1 MKNNVKGRGKR
12 AKNKY
17 VCNPLMSVQER
28 IKSNIRDVADFPK
41 EGILFKDITPLFY
54 DQKLCN
60 DIVEDFSQKLSFKP
74 DAIAGIESRG
84 FLFGLLLANKLN
96 IPFVLIRK
104 SGKLPYK
111 TISHEYDLEYGSS
124 KIEMHEDALKPNWKV
139 LIHDDLLATG
149 GTADAAAFLVKK
161 LGAEVGGF
169 NFVVGLDFLN
179 GKDKL
184 IKHTNNITCLV
195 QY

>member
-1 MKNNVKGRGKR
+1 MTI
-12 AKNKY
+12 
-17 VCNPLMSVQER
+17 QDR
-28 IKSNIRDVADFPK
+28 IKKSIRDVADFPK
-41 EGILFKDITPLFY
+41 PGILFKDITPLFY
-54 DQKLCN
+54 DQDLCN
-60 DIVEDFSQKLSFKP
+60 EIVNEFVRRMDVKP

-84 FLFGLLLANKLN
+84 FLFGILLANKLN

-111 TISHEYDLEYGSS
+111 TISHEYDLEYGTS
-124 KIEMHEDALKPNWKV
+124 KIEMHEDSLKANWKV

-149 GTADAAAFLVKK
+149 GTAEAAACLVKK
-161 LGAEVGGF
+161 QGAIVAGF
-169 NFVVGLDFLN
+169 NFVIGLGFLE
-179 GKDKL
+179 GKNKL